1 MLQRNIKVLGI
12 NKKYLSYYENHTLFL
27 MFILDH
33 SNNICLLKTAWFKK
47 LKLHVFYFLH
57 ILEKMSASAPFNA
70 FVFLVGWIIHFTKTF
85 RLTYCASFPSVS
97 PSVCPQTFNIFYL
110 FSKTSGQDLTKLPAE
125 HLCGKGF

>member
-1 MLQRNIKVLGI
+1 
-12 NKKYLSYYENHTLFL
+12 

-70 FVFLVGWIIHFTKTF
+70 FVVLVGWIIHFPKHFGSPIVHRF
-85 RLTYCASFPSVS
+85 RLLVRPFVRKLL
-97 PSVCPQTFNIFYL
+97 TFFTCSL
-110 FSKTSGQDLTKLPAE
+110 KQV
-125 HLCGKGF
+125 GKI